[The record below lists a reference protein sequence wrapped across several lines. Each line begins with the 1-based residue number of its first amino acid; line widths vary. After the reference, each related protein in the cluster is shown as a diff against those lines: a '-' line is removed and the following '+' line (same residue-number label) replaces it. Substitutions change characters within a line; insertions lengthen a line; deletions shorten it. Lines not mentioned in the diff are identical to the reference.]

1 MKSNKIM
8 ETLSLKKVDE
18 AAGRYFTKVKEENL
32 VGEHD
37 MIVFTDD
44 YQFRLAN
51 KELVKP
57 SDHILRTYRIDSL
70 GNLWVG

>member
-1 MKSNKIM
+1 MK
-8 ETLSLKKVDE
+8 TLSLKKVDE
-18 AAGRYFTKVKEENL
+18 AAKKYFAKIKEENL
-32 VGEHD
+32 LGEHD

-57 SDHILRTYRIDSL
+57 FDHIIRAYRIDSL
-70 GNLWVG
+70 GNLWVA